1 MQKISTYSYTVA
13 DLGRLPH
20 RPKDSNKGTF
30 GRVLCVCGSYG
41 MAGAAY
47 LCAKAS
53 LRSGAG
59 LVEILTVR
67 ENPPVLQ
74 TLLPAAIVTAYDTE
88 NTDMRVIDSAISRA
102 TAVVCGCGMGINPTS
117 RQIVA
122 RVLRTCEAPLVLDA
136 DALNLISR
144 NPSLKKYAKNK
155 IITPHPAE
163 MSRLTGI
170 STEEIS
176 ENRLSVCHD
185 FAKQHELVCLLKGH
199 NTAVC
204 DGSDKIYVN
213 NSGNSGMATAGSG
226 DVLAGIIGGI
236 LAQNND
242 GKLSLLDVAALGAYI
257 HGLAGDVAASK
268 MGEYSLIASDII
280 DALPLVLKK

>member
-47 LCAKAS
+47 LCAKAA

-67 ENPPVLQ
+67 ENLPVLQ
-74 TLLPAAIVTAYDTE
+74 TLLPEAIVTAYDTE

-122 RVLRTCEAPLVLDA
+122 RVLRTCEDP
-136 DALNLISR
+136 
-144 NPSLKKYAKNK
+144 
-155 IITPHPAE
+155 
-163 MSRLTGI
+163 
-170 STEEIS
+170 
-176 ENRLSVCHD
+176 
-185 FAKQHELVCLLKGH
+185 
-199 NTAVC
+199 
-204 DGSDKIYVN
+204 
-213 NSGNSGMATAGSG
+213 
-226 DVLAGIIGGI
+226 
-236 LAQNND
+236 
-242 GKLSLLDVAALGAYI
+242 
-257 HGLAGDVAASK
+257 
-268 MGEYSLIASDII
+268 
-280 DALPLVLKK
+280 